1 MKTSSPPTYKYI
13 LRGKAL
19 LASTVIEKI
28 KLSPSYLRIADGDV
42 RFKVFAIITLEISK
56 WA

>member
-1 MKTSSPPTYKYI
+1 MKINSPLTYKYI

-19 LASTVIEKI
+19 LTSTVIEKI

-42 RFKVFAIITLEISK
+42 RFKVFTIITLKMSK
-56 WA
+56 